1 MDIVYKR
8 LKMKKAV
15 CLLVLKEVPAV
26 IETFDILV
34 VERFNDNSIGL
45 PGGKVEEDETSIQA
59 LIREIKEETNL
70 DIKEEYLELVYGC
83 IVGDY
88 YCETYG
94 LKFKHLK
101 DVNFVDMRQIEDHI
115 NPIFTKFSVNDFA
128 IPSIF
133 MEYNRGILINGE
145 DIIRSLRK

>member
-1 MDIVYKR
+1 
-8 LKMKKAV
+8 MKKAV
-15 CLLVLKEVPAV
+15 CLLVLKEVPVV
-26 IETFDILV
+26 IETYEILV
-34 VERFNDNSIGL
+34 VDRLNENAIGL
-45 PGGKVEEDETSIQA
+45 PGGKVEENETSIQA

-94 LKFKHLK
+94 LKFKHLQN
-101 DVNFVDMRQIEDHI
+101 VNFVDMRQCEKHI

-128 IPSIF
+128 VPSTF
-133 MEYNRGILINGE
+133 MEYNRGILINE
-145 DIIRSLRK
+145 SDIIRSLRK

>member
-1 MDIVYKR
+1 
-8 LKMKKAV
+8 MKKAV
-15 CLLVLKEVPAV
+15 CLLVLKEVPSV

-45 PGGKVEEDETSIQA
+45 PGGKVEDDETSIQA

-101 DVNFVDMRQIEDHI
+101 DVNFIDMKQCEKHI

-145 DIIRSLRK
+145 DIIKTLKGK

>member
-1 MDIVYKR
+1 
-8 LKMKKAV
+8 MKKTV

-34 VERFNDNSIGL
+34 VERFNEDAIGL
-45 PGGKVEEDETSIQA
+45 PGGKVEEGETNVQA
-59 LIREIKEETNL
+59 LVREIKEETNL

-101 DVNFVDMRQIEDHI
+101 DVNFDDMRQIEDHI

-133 MEYNRGILINGE
+133 MVYNRGILINE
-145 DIIRSLRK
+145 SDIIRSLRK

>member
-1 MDIVYKR
+1 
-8 LKMKKAV
+8 MKKAV
-15 CLLVLKEVPAV
+15 CLLVLKEVPSV
-26 IETFDILV
+26 IKSFDILV

-45 PGGKVEEDETSIQA
+45 PGGKVEKGETSIQA

-94 LKFKHLK
+94 LKFKHLQ
-101 DVNFVDMRQIEDHI
+101 DVNFIDMKQCEKHI
-115 NPIFTKFSVNDFA
+115 NPIFTKFSVNNFA

-133 MEYNRGILINGE
+133 MEYNRGILINE
-145 DIIRSLRK
+145 ADIIRSLRK

>member
-1 MDIVYKR
+1 M
-8 LKMKKAV
+8 
-15 CLLVLKEVPAV
+15 VLKEVPAV

-34 VERFNDNSIGL
+34 VERFNEDAIGL
-45 PGGKVEEDETSIQA
+45 PGGKVKEGETNVQA
-59 LIREIKEETNL
+59 LVREIKEETNL

-94 LKFKHLK
+94 LKFKHLQ
-101 DVNFVDMRQIEDHI
+101 DVNFADMKQCEKHI

-133 MEYNRGILINGE
+133 MEYNRGILINE
-145 DIIRSLRK
+145 ADIIRSLRK

>member
-1 MDIVYKR
+1 
-8 LKMKKAV
+8 MKKAV

-26 IETFDILV
+26 IETFEILV
-34 VERFNDNSIGL
+34 VERFNEDAIGL
-45 PGGKVEEDETSIQA
+45 PGGKVEEGETNVQA

-94 LKFKHLK
+94 LKFKHLQ
-101 DVNFVDMRQIEDHI
+101 DVNFIDMKQCEKHI

-133 MEYNRGILINGE
+133 MEYNRGILINE
-145 DIIRSLRK
+145 ADIIRSLRK

>member
-1 MDIVYKR
+1 
-8 LKMKKAV
+8 MKKAV
-15 CLLVLKEVPAV
+15 CLLVLKEVPSV
-26 IETFDILV
+26 IKSFDILV
-34 VERFNDNSIGL
+34 VERFNDNYSIGL
-45 PGGKVEEDETSIQA
+45 PGGKVEKGETSIQA

-101 DVNFVDMRQIEDHI
+101 DVDFENMKQCEKHI
-115 NPIFTKFSVNDFA
+115 NPIFTKFSVNGFA
-128 IPSIF
+128 VLSTF
-133 MEYNRGILINGE
+133 MEYNRGILINE
-145 DIIRSLRK
+145 SDIIRSLRK

>member
-1 MDIVYKR
+1 
-8 LKMKKAV
+8 MKKAV

-34 VERFNDNSIGL
+34 VERFNEDAIGL
-45 PGGKVEEDETSIQA
+45 PGGKVEEGETNVQA
-59 LIREIKEETNL
+59 LVREIKEETNL

-101 DVNFVDMRQIEDHI
+101 DVNLDDMRQIEDHI
-115 NPIFTKFSVNDFA
+115 NPIFTKFSVNAFA
-128 IPSIF
+128 VPSIF
-133 MEYNRGILINGE
+133 MEYNRGILINE
-145 DIIRSLRK
+145 SDIIRSLRK